1 MGIIL
6 LVLLLA
12 LILGGLGFAI
22 HILWW
27 IALVV
32 LVIWL
37 IGFVV
42 RVGEGTSRRRWYR
55 WLQPGPYFRLSPARR
70 VRLRPRHEAVVPGGL
85 SGKGQGMAG
94 ERQDS
99 RWVIRPSL
107 WFDAVCLVPLLAG
120 LPFYTSRHEH
130 DARCWQERLAS
141 AAGRPARD
149 AVGVLRDEVAD
160 RAAKPLPAFLALWTS
175 PAARLPEGAAE
186 DLDGLIAAVADPE
199 LLTSAMRE
207 RSARWNEPDDRLFR
221 SVRLA
226 LLAVLDGLRAA
237 GLAQWWAE
245 HAADDLRRRCAELS
259 ESFGGYDLVPLVEQ
273 HTGVR
278 FEARAVELCVLRW
291 AAPHGIRVTGT
302 RFLTDIRYDADRV
315 LNIAVHELL
324 HRPWPAG
331 HPIKGRLDAL
341 AADPFLAARFAGRD
355 PAAGYNTWAGYA
367 EEDAAQALDQFLN
380 DQLGRNTRG
389 DPVTRWTEADSGM
402 HVLALLLH
410 DTVRRGAFNPVHG
423 SYADFLARA
432 LSDPDTWPRDL
443 QARYLELTARL
454 DHRGRG
460 STGRGW

>member
-12 LILGGLGFAI
+12 LILGGLGFAV
-22 HILWW
+22 HVLWW

-55 WLQPGPYFRLSPARR
+55 WLQPGPAPPAEPGTAGFVSGPGIDALSRADC
-70 VRLRPRHEAVVPGGL
+70 LEGL
-85 SGKGQGMAG
+85 GMAG
-94 ERQDS
+94 KQQDS

-130 DARCWQERLAS
+130 DARWWQEQFAA
-141 AAGRPARD
+141 AAGQPARD
-149 AVGVLRDEVAD
+149 GVRVLREEIAD
-160 RAAKPLPAFLALWTS
+160 WAAKPLPAFLALWTS
-175 PAARLPEGAAE
+175 PAAGLSDGATEG
-186 DLDGLIAAVADPE
+186 LDGLIAAVADPG
-199 LLTSAMRE
+199 LLISAMRE
-207 RSARWNEPDDRLFR
+207 KSPRWNEADDRLFR
-221 SVRLA
+221 SVRSA

-237 GLAQWWAE
+237 GLPQWWVE
-245 HAADDLRRRCAELS
+245 HAADDLWRRCGELS
-259 ESFGGYDLVPLVEQ
+259 ESFAGYDLVPLVEQ

-278 FEARAVELCVLRW
+278 FEARAVELRVLRW

-302 RFLTDIRYDADRV
+302 RFLTDIRYDANRV

-324 HRPWPAG
+324 HPPWPSG
-331 HPIKGRLDAL
+331 HPVKGRLDAL

-389 DPVTRWTEADSGM
+389 DPVTRWTEADGGM
-402 HVLALLLH
+402 HVLALLLY
-410 DTVRRGAFNPVHG
+410 DAIRRGAFNPANG
-423 SYADFLARA
+423 SYADFLTRA
-432 LSDPDTWPRDL
+432 FSDPDTWPRDL
-443 QARYLELTARL
+443 EARYRELTTTR
-454 DHRGRG
+454 HP
-460 STGRGW
+460 